1 MKGLIWLIV
10 IFCALYIIRTIID
23 IIMDICKGHRWSILR
38 NEILEYLKTIG
49 EAKVIGFEGNNI
61 VESIDFHPSK
71 QKNIDLTKLT
81 QFSIDAKLCDR
92 VFEWKVKD
100 DNLIFM
106 FTSI

>member
-10 IFCALYIIRTIID
+10 IFCVINIIGII
-23 IIMDICKGHRWSILR
+23 IEMIMGICKSHRWSKLK
-38 NEILEYLKTIG
+38 NEISEYLKTIG

-61 VESIDFHPSK
+61 VESIDFHEK
-71 QKNIDLTKLT
+71 YINLTKLT

>member
-10 IFCALYIIRTIID
+10 IFCSIWIIRIIID
-23 IIMDICKGHRWSILR
+23 IIIGICKSHRWSKLK
-38 NEILEYLKTIG
+38 NEISEYLKTIG

-61 VESIDFHPSK
+61 VESIDFPH
-71 QKNIDLTKLT
+71 KNIDSTILT

-92 VFEWKVKD
+92 VFEWKIIDMK
-100 DNLIFM
+100 LIFM